1 MQQNMLPSK
10 LGSVERLIQR
20 VVSAEKSNQREI
32 RVSIQEARELITELA
47 LITGKLGQHIS
58 EIHQAINKKESNS
71 NISISVDGG
80 GL

>member
-1 MQQNMLPSK
+1 MQQNMMPSK

-32 RVSIQEARELITELA
+32 RVSIQEARELITDLA
-47 LITGKLGQHIS
+47 LLTGKLGQQIS
-58 EIHQAINKKESNS
+58 EIHQAINKKDTTTD
-71 NISISVDGG
+71 ISISVDGG